1 MRHKK
6 RIVLGSLALIGGCLF
21 LFLIGTYF
29 AGQSARAEMVAQNPP
44 PGELVDIGG
53 RRLHL
58 NCVGEGSPTII
69 LEAGLNEFSVQWAAI
84 QEALQETNRV
94 CSYDRAGLGW
104 SDVADESFTV
114 NRAVSDLHKVL
125 SAANISSP
133 YLLVGHSF
141 GGVNMRLFANQ
152 YPQEVMGMVLVD
164 SAHEAQFEQLPAV
177 FASATDEVV
186 GQFQSLDQMNRLG
199 LLALSPEQI
208 PVPNLPD
215 TAVSQYR
222 AVLATT
228 PYFATAVTESE
239 AFPQYLQDAQAQNAT
254 NFGDMPII
262 ILSRGQISPFAGVS
276 EADNDQYEETW
287 QLLQADLRNLS
298 RNTQQII
305 AEESGHYI
313 HLDQPELV
321 IAAIQELAAQD

>member
-1 MRHKK
+1 MQNKK
-6 RIVLGSLALIGGCLF
+6 RIVLGIVLLISACLF
-21 LFLIGTYF
+21 LLLVGSYF
-29 AGQSARAEMVAQNPP
+29 AGQSARADLAAQNPP
-44 PGELVDIGG
+44 PGKLVDIGG

-69 LEAGLNEFSVQWAAI
+69 LEAGLNEFSVQWAVI
-84 QEALQETNRV
+84 QEVLQATNRV

-104 SDVADESFTV
+104 SDVTDEPLTV
-114 NRAVSDLHKVL
+114 DRAVSDLHKVL
-125 SAANISSP
+125 NEVNIAPP

-152 YPQEVMGMVLVD
+152 YPDNVIGMVLVD
-164 SAHEAQFEQLPAV
+164 SAHEAQFDQLPAV

-208 PVPNLPD
+208 PAPNLPD
-215 TAVSQYR
+215 TAVTQYR

-254 NFGDMPII
+254 NFGDLPII
-262 ILSRGQISPFAGVS
+262 ILSRGQSSPFVGVS
-276 EADNDQYEETW
+276 EAENAQYEETW
-287 QLLQADLRNLS
+287 QLLQADLLNLS
-298 RNTQQII
+298 SNTQQIV

-321 IAAIQELAAQD
+321 IAAIREIGD